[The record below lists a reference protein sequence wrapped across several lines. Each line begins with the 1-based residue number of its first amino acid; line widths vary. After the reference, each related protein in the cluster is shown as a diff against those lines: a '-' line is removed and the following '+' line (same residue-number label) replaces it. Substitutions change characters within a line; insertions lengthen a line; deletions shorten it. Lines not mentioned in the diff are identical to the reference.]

1 MIAKL
6 PLAER
11 VTTSTGYALRFTV
24 PSSVAEG
31 EYQLWLHNGRGGKA
45 GWVRF
50 STFIEAPLDTVFV
63 KKAKVWPTT
72 VFNITSYSGTDD
84 DKFAAAIAAASA
96 NGGGKI
102 TCRPAPTRS
111 PSNSCCPLTPCS
123 PGQGGT
129 PA

>member
-1 MIAKL
+1 LIAKL

-102 TCRPAPTRS
+102 YGACRHLHAHQATRAAPLHRARR
-111 PSNSCCPLTPCS
+111 
-123 PGQGGT
+123 GRAGR
-129 PA
+129 